1 MLFGSEV
8 HMQEKINLKTKQK
21 RGYKQ
26 LQIWSF
32 CRAAFATKEEE
43 NEQKKRQH
51 VHGLE
56 WKGQQQRHGLF

>member
-21 RGYKQ
+21 IDYKQ

-32 CRAAFATKEEE
+32 CRAAFARKEEE
-43 NEQKKRQH
+43 NE
-51 VHGLE
+51 
-56 WKGQQQRHGLF
+56 